1 MEKNTRRGRVVYQ
14 VTFPLVITVSGN
26 DGDSLQGRAYE
37 LLEQRLKAA
46 DAVLPGIST
55 NKNISI
61 LSERYYEL

>member
-1 MEKNTRRGRVVYQ
+1 MEKNTYRGRVVFQ
-14 VTFPLVITVSGN
+14 VTFPLVITVAC
-26 DGDSLQGRAYE
+26 DKGDSLQGRAYE

-55 NKNISI
+55 NKHTSI